1 MNFDNNRVVAIGEV
15 MLEMAPVGNKLFRC
29 GFAGDTFN
37 TVWHMAQLLGHEA
50 TVGYV
55 SRVGTDS
62 LSDGF
67 VQNLATDGLDTTGI
81 SRDPARTMGLYLIE
95 LDGVER
101 RFHYWRENS
110 AARRLA
116 DDPDMLS
123 QAVQGA
129 GLIHLSGITLAIL
142 APTARSTL
150 FEVLTK
156 ARAAGAIICFDPNIR
171 PRLWASPTEIRDT
184 IAQML
189 TLTDIALP
197 SFDDESTHFGDQTPA
212 DTIQRIRAAGVAEV
226 VVKDGA
232 GPVWFHGPGQARS
245 VPTTPVD
252 GIRDTTGAGDAFN
265 SGYLA
270 ARLSGQ
276 SPTLAISV
284 GQKISAQVLR
294 TYGARAEKDAVQG
307 LRPLLARTPETP

>member
-1 MNFDNNRVVAIGEV
+1 MKFVNNRVVAIGEV
-15 MLEMAPVGNKLFRC
+15 MLEMAPVGDGLFRS

-37 TVWHMAQLLGHEA
+37 TVWHMAQLLRTDA
-50 TVGYV
+50 TVGYI

-67 VQNLATDGLDTTGI
+67 VQELAADGLDTAGI

-116 DDPDMLS
+116 DDHAVLA

-142 APTARSTL
+142 TPAARATL
-150 FEVLTK
+150 FAVLAQ
-156 ARAAGAIICFDPNIR
+156 ARAAGAIISFDPNIR
-171 PRLWASPTEIRDT
+171 ARLWSSASEIRDT
-184 IAQML
+184 VSRML
-189 TLTDIALP
+189 ALTDIALP
-197 SFDDESTHFGDQTPA
+197 SFDDESTHFGDPTPA
-212 DTIQRIRAAGVAEV
+212 DTIQRINAAGVTEV

-232 GPVWFHGPGQARS
+232 GPVWFHASGQTS
-245 VPTTPVD
+245 SLTTPPVE

-265 SGYLA
+265 AGYLA
-270 ARLSGQ
+270 GRLSG
-276 SPTLAISV
+276 SAPAKAISI
-284 GQKISAQVLR
+284 GQQMSAQVLR
-294 TYGARAEKDAVQG
+294 TFGARAGKTVVQAMQ
-307 LRPLLARTPETP
+307 PLL